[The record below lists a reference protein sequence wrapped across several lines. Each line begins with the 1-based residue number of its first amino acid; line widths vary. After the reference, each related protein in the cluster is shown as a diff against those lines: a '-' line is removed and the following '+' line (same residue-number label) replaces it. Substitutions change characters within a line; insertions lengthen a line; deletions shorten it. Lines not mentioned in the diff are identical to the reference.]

1 MMSNV
6 TAIWT
11 TKTGCNCA
19 KCRTQRSEYHA
30 TVSNGNGEQPVI
42 IDAATYD
49 ALSAQ
54 ETAADYREG
63 GYIAFDRPIE
73 WGDVFAE
80 DRVP

>member
-1 MMSNV
+1 MS
-6 TAIWT
+6 TIAAIWYT
-11 TKTGCNCA
+11 HTGRRA
-19 KCRTQRSEYHA
+19 DFTRR
-30 TVSNGNGEQPVI
+30 
-42 IDAATYD
+42 IDTYYAAVQDGPAAIEIDEATYD